1 MNNTVVNILGTEY
14 RIEFKNI
21 EDDPI
26 LKNANGYTD
35 PTVKKIVMLRTLTF
49 FREKSSVMRSYT
61 PTLKNL
67 VFQQTLKI

>member
-35 PTVKKIVMLRTLTF
+35 PTVKKIVICNKESDCDVEDFDILQRKVI
-49 FREKSSVMRSYT
+49 RHE
-61 PTLKNL
+61 
-67 VFQQTLKI
+67 IIHA